1 MLVLGSTN
9 KFSVLS
15 LLVPLLII
23 RCCHSQLL
31 HPRDMVVG
39 KWNVTIR
46 RRDKHIFESMIF
58 PKLIT
63 SDIEKKDYTSQSSQK
78 KKKFQCELILHKDG
92 RFSLE
97 PPSSGLNVENINI
110 GKMKALLRPLKGQW
124 RVDANPYCVTDRH
137 YDELTLLSDAKVRI
151 PQKSSQCR
159 KEKDLSNC
167 VEHLEKWDQIRVELN
182 CNVWGRLGSNPIRHM
197 LHLRRGKDAGRMV
210 KGTISIINSVTQGG
224 GDYGMEETKRVLCGT
239 FEADHRS

>member
-1 MLVLGSTN
+1 MIVPGSTS
-9 KFSVLS
+9 KLFLVS
-15 LLVPLLII
+15 LLLPLLII
-23 RCCHSQLL
+23 QCCHAQLL

-58 PKLIT
+58 PKLTT
-63 SDIEKKDYTSQSSQK
+63 SDKERKDYTSQIRQK
-78 KKKFQCELILHKDG
+78 KKKFQCELILQKDG

-97 PPSSGLNVENINI
+97 PPSSGLNVENVNI
-110 GKMKALLRPLKGQW
+110 GEMKTLLRPLKGQW
-124 RVDANPYCVTDRH
+124 HVDANPYCVTDRH

-151 PQKSSQCR
+151 PQKCTQSR

-167 VEHLEKWDQIRVELN
+167 VEYLDKWEQIRVELN

-210 KGTISIINSVTQGG
+210 KGTISIVKSVTQGG